1 MSADLKSDNLIT
13 QYLLGKLPE
22 EQQVEI
28 EDRAFSDQEFLASIT
43 SVENDLID
51 EYVRGE
57 MPPADRRQFESRFL
71 ASESRRKRVEFAK
84 ALAQLLPETRVTERE
99 TRKVSVTR
107 SSWRDAL
114 AAFINGLSPAGRIAL
129 TTATLLLLVGG
140 AWLITQTLT
149 LRRQV
154 TQLQAQL
161 AAEHRGQQNA
171 NQNDRQTLEQQ
182 VASERRRSEELAA
195 QLNQEKQQR
204 AQSHESLRRLSE
216 TVNQQPNEAPR
227 SIIASLTL
235 LPGLSRGATSQPKLI
250 LPPNAGVARLQIGIE
265 PEEDYKSFGVELR
278 TASGRP
284 VWMRDSLT
292 ARSSRGARSIRL
304 TLPAS
309 ALLPGE
315 YELRLK
321 GVPAAGPPEDVGF
334 YYFEVMKR

>member
-1 MSADLKSDNLIT
+1 MAGDLNSEHLIT
-13 QYLLGKLPE
+13 QFLLGDLTDD
-22 EQQVEI
+22 QQVEI
-28 EDRAFSDQEFLASIT
+28 EDRAFSDQEFMTRIRT
-43 SVENDLID
+43 VENDLID
-51 EYVRGE
+51 EYVRNQMSE
-57 MPPADRRQFESRFL
+57 TDRRRFESRFL

-99 TRKVSVTR
+99 TRTVSATR

-114 AAFINGLSPAGRIAL
+114 AAFFHGLNPVGQFAL
-129 TTATLLLLVGG
+129 VAATLLMILGG
-140 AWLITQTLT
+140 AWLLIQTLT
-149 LRRQV
+149 LRSQV
-154 TQLQAQL
+154 NQLQAQQSS
-161 AAEHRGQQNA
+161 QQSN
-171 NQNDRQTLEQQ
+171 RQTLEQQ
-182 VASERRRSEELAA
+182 IESERRRNEELLA

-204 AQSHESLRRLSE
+204 AQTDESLRRLTES
-216 TVNQQPNEAPR
+216 VNQPTEAPR

-235 LPGLSRGATSQPKLI
+235 LPGISRGATTQPKLV
-250 LPPNAGVARLQIGIE
+250 LPPNASVARLQIGIE

-278 TASGRP
+278 TAGGRP

-292 ARSSRGARSIRL
+292 ARSSRGGRSIRL

-321 GVPAAGPPEDVGF
+321 GIPDTGPPEDVGF

>member
-1 MSADLKSDNLIT
+1 MSPDLKSENLIT
-13 QYLLGKLPE
+13 QYLLGELRE

-28 EDRAFSDQEFLASIT
+28 EDRAFSDQEFMGSIT
-43 SVENDLID
+43 AVENDLID

-57 MPPADRRQFESRFL
+57 LSAADRRRFESRFL

-114 AAFINGLSPAGRIAL
+114 AAFINGLNPAGRIAL
-129 TTATLLLLVGG
+129 TTAILLILVGG

-149 LRRQV
+149 LRSQL
-154 TQLQAQL
+154 TQLQAQQ
-161 AAEHRGQQNA
+161 AAEQNA
-171 NQNDRQTLEQQ
+171 NQQGQSLEQQ
-182 VASERRRSEELAA
+182 LQSERRRNEELAA

-204 AQSHESLRRLSE
+204 AQSDESLRRLSE
-216 TVNQQPNEAPR
+216 TVNQQRNEAPR

-235 LPGLSRGATSQPKLI
+235 LPGLSRGATTQPKLI
-250 LPPNAGVARLQIGIE
+250 LPPNASVARLQIGIE
-265 PEEDYKSFGVELR
+265 PEENYKSFAVELR

-292 ARSSRGARSIRL
+292 TRSSRGGRSIRL

-315 YELRLK
+315 YELRLR
-321 GVPAAGPPEDVGF
+321 GVPAAGPPEDIGF

>member
-1 MSADLKSDNLIT
+1 MAADLHSEHLIAR
-13 QYLLGKLPE
+13 YLLGELTE
-22 EQQVEI
+22 DQQVEI
-28 EDRAFSDQEFLASIT
+28 EDRAFSDQEFRANIT

-51 EYVRGE
+51 EYVRGQ
-57 MPPADRRQFESRFL
+57 MSQTDSRRFESRFL

-99 TRKVSVTR
+99 TRTVSATR

-114 AAFINGLSPAGRIAL
+114 AAFFHGLNPTGRFAL
-129 TTATLLLLVGG
+129 VAATLLIFLGG
-140 AWLITQTLT
+140 AWLIIQTLT
-149 LRRQV
+149 LRSQLNR
-154 TQLQAQL
+154 LQAQ
-161 AAEHRGQQNA
+161 QQS
-171 NQNDRQTLEQQ
+171 QHNDRETLQGQ
-182 VASERRRSEELAA
+182 VESERRRNEELLA

-204 AQSHESLRRLSE
+204 AQTDESLRRLTES
-216 TVNQQPNEAPR
+216 VNQPTEAPR
-227 SIIASLTL
+227 SIIASLIL
-235 LPGLSRGATSQPKLI
+235 LPGISRGATTQPKLV
-250 LPPNAGVARLQIGIE
+250 LPPNASVARLQIGIE

-278 TASGRP
+278 TAGGRP

-292 ARSSRGARSIRL
+292 ARSARGGRSIRL

-321 GVPAAGPPEDVGF
+321 GIPDKGTPEDVGF

>member
-1 MSADLKSDNLIT
+1 MSRDLKSDNLIT
-13 QYLLGKLPE
+13 QYLLGELPE

-28 EDRAFSDQEFLASIT
+28 EDRAFSDQEFMASIT
-43 SVENDLID
+43 SVENDLIV

-57 MPPADRRQFESRFL
+57 MPAADRARFESRFL

-84 ALAQLLPETRVTERE
+84 ALTQLLPETRVTERG
-99 TRKVSVTR
+99 TRKASVTR

-114 AAFINGLSPAGRIAL
+114 AAFINGLNPAGRIAL

-140 AWLITQTLT
+140 AWLITQTLI
-149 LRRQV
+149 LRSQLA
-154 TQLQAQL
+154 QLQAQQSS
-161 AAEHRGQQNA
+161 H
-171 NQNDRQTLEQQ
+171 QNDRQSLEQQ
-182 VASERRRSEELAA
+182 VASERRRNEELAA

-204 AQSHESLRRLSE
+204 AQSDESLRRLSE

-235 LPGLSRGATSQPKLI
+235 LPGLSRGATTQPKLI
-250 LPPNAGVARLQIGIE
+250 LPRNASVARLQIGIE
-265 PEEDYKSFGVELR
+265 PEEDYKNFGVELR

-292 ARSSRGARSIRL
+292 ARSSRGGRSIRL